1 MRLAACLFLAGSLMW
16 GAQAVFSYAPPSARG
31 VPASLATAQKSI
43 GTLRVLTYNY
53 VSDQEIISLTTP
65 LFPQLRFSV
74 NGPQKLIGLIGERPD
89 MDRFE
94 TFLRALDMRRPVI
107 EYSTIL
113 MEINRNEL
121 KKLGID
127 WQGFVDQWKITRL
140 RGMSEFLDQISFL
153 LKNGE
158 AKILANPVVISV
170 ADEEAVIKVGDRI
183 PYALPVEYG
192 NKTGWQIQYM
202 DAGIQLRIKGHVLSE
217 NVVQVHVL
225 TTISNVKQWKATS
238 GGDYPVLSNREV
250 DLKCQ
255 IMTGETMMIGG
266 LANNNKRINLNQ
278 LPILSDLPWIGG
290 LFRLETV
297 EQEDTEIVFLL
308 MPKIKTL

>member
-1 MRLAACLFLAGSLMW
+1 MSSLMW
-16 GAQAVFSYAPPSARG
+16 GAQAIFSYAPPASS
-31 VPASLATAQKSI
+31 VSPAGAMPAQKSAGI
-43 GTLRVLTYNY
+43 SRVLTYNY
-53 VSDQEIISLTTP
+53 ASDQEIVSLASP

-74 NGPQKLIGLIGERPD
+74 NGPQKMVALLGERQD

-94 TFLRALDMRRPVI
+94 IFLRALDAQRPII

-127 WQGFVDQWKITRL
+127 WQGFVDQWKVTRL
-140 RGMSEFLDQISFL
+140 NGISEFLDQVSFL

-170 ADEEAVIKVGDRI
+170 ADEEAVIKVGDKI
-183 PYALPVEYG
+183 PYAVPIEYG

-202 DAGIQLRIKGHVLSE
+202 DAGIQLRIRGHVLSG

-225 TTISNVKQWKATS
+225 TTISNVKQWKATQ

-255 IMTGETMMIGG
+255 ILMGETMMIGG
-266 LANNNKRINLNQ
+266 LTNNNKRVNLNR
-278 LPILSDLPWIGG
+278 LPILSDLPWIGD
-290 LFRLETV
+290 LFKLETI
-297 EQEDTEIVFLL
+297 EQEDTDIVFLL